1 VFGNHLDVQPSVQS
15 FEWNGAENYL
25 TFLVTVASESTER
38 THLVFE
44 ASIQAVPV
52 FFMPVEL
59 KLTPGAMSEPTV
71 VTGRPMSTAFAS
83 YSAQDGTRVK
93 QCLSALKHWDP
104 DVEVFIDCL
113 DLRPNDDWKRQLEY
127 EIPTKDAFLL
137 FWSVNAMKS
146 KCVAWEI
153 SVAEAK
159 RGLAYIR
166 PMPLDMPDLAPP
178 PERLK
183 HLHFSDRYL
192 AAQQANWMRQSS
204 GLAWL
209 SELQRVTI
217 GAFRRAFGG

>member
-1 VFGNHLDVQPSVQS
+1 MRAIASSGPSTV
-15 FEWNGAENYL
+15 GALGGGPSAPEQA
-25 TFLVTVASESTER
+25 TR
-38 THLVFE
+38 TQVE
-44 ASIQAVPV
+44 ASARARTDSAVGRPRRG
-52 FFMPVEL
+52 
-59 KLTPGAMSEPTV
+59 LTPGAMSEPTV